1 MEGEVRMTTCSTRAE
16 TLSALREGL
25 RVQATRTVVL
35 YSAVAADLGITVA
48 DLTCLNLLW
57 MRGRLTPGQL
67 AELLGIARGGA
78 ITAVVD
84 RLERAGYVRRIRD
97 SEDRRRVWVELVAVR
112 AEVAVAP
119 LFGELAALDETLPQD
134 PEVLAAL
141 VGFVHEVNAA
151 LAQATVQVS
160 GARAL

>member
-1 MEGEVRMTTCSTRAE
+1 MEKDVRTMTYSARAE
-16 TLSALREGL
+16 TLNALREAL

-57 MRGRLTPGQL
+57 MRGRLTPGRL

-78 ITAVVD
+78 ITAVID
-84 RLERAGYVRRIRD
+84 RLERAGYVRRTRD
-97 SEDRRRVWVELVAVR
+97 SQDRRRVWVELVAVR

-134 PEVLAAL
+134 EESLASL
-141 VGFVHEVNAA
+141 VGFVQEVNAA
-151 LAQATVQVS
+151 LAQATAQVS
-160 GARAL
+160 RNRAL

>member
-1 MEGEVRMTTCSTRAE
+1 MPTCSTRAE

-35 YSAVAADLGITVA
+35 YSAVAAGLGITVA
-48 DLTCLNLLW
+48 GLTCLNLFW
-57 MRGRLTPGQL
+57 VRGPLTPGQL

-78 ITAVVD
+78 ITAALD
-84 RLERAGYVRRIRD
+84 RLERAGYIRRTRD

-134 PEVLAAL
+134 DEMLGEL

-151 LAQATVQVS
+151 LAQATSQVS
-160 GARAL
+160 GARAV